1 MNFCPVCASQL
12 THQEIGQALRLVCSS
27 SSCKYI
33 HWNNPTPVV
42 AAIVEW
48 KGDIILARN
57 VSWPEGMF
65 GLITG
70 FLEKGETPEEGIER
84 EVKEE
89 LSLDT
94 VERTFIGNY
103 AFFQANQII
112 LAYHIKAEGRIF
124 RGEELAELKAV
135 PPAELQ
141 AWEFGT
147 GLAVKDWLKNFYRQN
162 IK

>member
-1 MNFCPVCASQL
+1 MCASQL
-12 THQEIGQALRLVCSS
+12 ESKEIDEALRLVCSS
-27 SSCKYI
+27 TNCDFI

-57 VSWPEGMF
+57 ATWPEGMF

-70 FLEKGETPEEGIER
+70 FLEKGESPEEGIVR

-94 VERTFIGNY
+94 TECTFIGNY
-103 AFFQANQII
+103 TFVQANQLII
-112 LAYHIKAEGRIF
+112 AFHIKAEGRVF

-135 PPAELQ
+135 APGELVP
-141 AWEFGT
+141 WDIGT
-147 GLAVKDWLKNFYRQN
+147 GPAVKDWLNNFYKPN
-162 IK
+162 